1 MIIPVRCFTCGN
13 ILASKYD
20 RYRKLKAQQSQ
31 INDILDLNKFVNVN
45 ETNTLNND
53 TNMCNEL
60 MKQVG
65 LKRYCCKRHFLGQ
78 LNILEYI

>member
-13 ILASKYD
+13 ILASKYEKY
-20 RYRKLKAQQSQ
+20 RYLKAKQKQ
-31 INDILDLNKFVNVN
+31 INEILLIDNFKNIQN
-45 ETNTLNND
+45 ENENSAI
-53 TNMCNEL
+53 CNEL

>member
-20 RYRKLKAQQSQ
+20 KYRELKAQQKQ
-31 INDILDLNKFVNVN
+31 INDILELNKFVNAKQSN
-45 ETNTLNND
+45 ILNND
-53 TNMCNEL
+53 TKMCNEL

>member
-13 ILASKYD
+13 ILASKYEK
-20 RYRKLKAQQSQ
+20 YRKLKAQQTK
-31 INDILDLNKFVNVN
+31 INDILELNKFVNVN
-45 ETNTLNND
+45 DTNTLNND

>member
-20 RYRKLKAQQSQ
+20 KYRELKAQQKQ
-31 INDILDLNKFVNVN
+31 INDILELNKFVNAKQ
-45 ETNTLNND
+45 TNTLNND

-60 MKQVG
+60 MKQVD
-65 LKRYCCKRHFLGQ
+65 
-78 LNILEYI
+78 